1 MNDARKLRELD
12 GTLIHLTV
20 RFKDAIDRNFH
31 GTVIGYVN
39 ILPTSVSIDGWFFP
53 LDQDVEL
60 DSYEVQTR
68 YITRIGSGE
77 PIHA

>member
-1 MNDARKLRELD
+1 MNEVNELRDLG

-20 RFKDAIDRNFH
+20 RFKQADENFH

-39 ILPTSVSIDGWFFP
+39 ILPTSVSIGGWFFP

-60 DSYEVQTR
+60 DTYEVQTR
-68 YITRIGSGE
+68 YITRIGSPG